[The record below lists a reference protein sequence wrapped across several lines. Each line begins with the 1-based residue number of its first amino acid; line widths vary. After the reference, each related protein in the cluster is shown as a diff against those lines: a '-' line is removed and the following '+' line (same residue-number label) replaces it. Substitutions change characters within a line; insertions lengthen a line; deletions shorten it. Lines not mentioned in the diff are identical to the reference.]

1 MNLSR
6 EKEAVSAYLK
16 LLQSKGASSGILY
29 KHSLFLDV
37 LTKELTGKPLDAT
50 EYSSVVDTVMETIPA
65 DDWHVSLNT
74 AREFYSFWIK
84 DIKAIAAFNL
94 NYGFN
99 VDAIQW
105 KPLAT
110 SLKALTDTLETEK
123 FDTSEN
129 WPLKAY
135 SQAMR
140 HEGAEQ
146 SLVDTR
152 IKLAKIILIRLRDA
166 PIKNHKSYRTAADM
180 TLPLF
185 KMIEAKQLFILV
197 VREFYNFWTGNPNAA
212 NMLVKNGFNDS

>member
-1 MNLSR
+1 MNQSR

-29 KHSLFLDV
+29 KHSLFLDT
-37 LTKELTGKPLDAT
+37 LTKELAGKPLDAT
-50 EYSSVVDTVMETIPA
+50 VYSNVVDTVMETVPA
-65 DDWHVSLNT
+65 DDWHINLNT

-94 NYGFN
+94 NYGFD

-110 SLKALTDTLETEK
+110 SLKALTDSLETEK

-140 HEGAEQ
+140 YEGAEQ

-185 KMIEAKQLFILV
+185 KMNEAKQLFILV

-212 NMLVKNGFNDS
+212 SMLVKDGVNDN